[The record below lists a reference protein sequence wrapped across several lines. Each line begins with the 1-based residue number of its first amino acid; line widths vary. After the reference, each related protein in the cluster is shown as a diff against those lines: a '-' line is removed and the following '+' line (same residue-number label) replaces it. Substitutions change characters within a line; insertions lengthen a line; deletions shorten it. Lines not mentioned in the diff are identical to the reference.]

1 MIAVENHLNSLTPQ
15 QLIQYALPAI
25 QDLAIASPIPQ
36 WAGSVEEAASKVH
49 SELFTGSLM
58 RPQYLGATMKLDKI
72 SMLRGD
78 ERATAQ
84 AVSRLA
90 ATAVFLRESLEEAT

>member
-1 MIAVENHLNSLTPQ
+1 
-15 QLIQYALPAI
+15 
-25 QDLAIASPIPQ
+25 
-36 WAGSVEEAASKVH
+36 
-49 SELFTGSLM
+49 LM
-58 RPQYLGATMKLDKI
+58 RPQYLGATMKLDQI

>member
-1 MIAVENHLNSLTPQ
+1 MIAVEDHLKTLTPQ

-25 QDLAIASPIPQ
+25 QDLAIISPIPQ
-36 WAGSVEEAASKVH
+36 WAESIEEAASKVH
-49 SELFTGSLM
+49 NELFVGSTL
-58 RPQYLGATMKLDKI
+58 RPMYFGAMKKIDKT

-84 AVSRLA
+84 AISRLA
-90 ATAVFLRESLEEAT
+90 ATSVFLQESLEEIT

>member
-1 MIAVENHLNSLTPQ
+1 MIAVENHLNTLTPQ

-25 QDLAIASPIPQ
+25 QDLAIMSPIPE
-36 WAGSVEEAASKVH
+36 WAGSIEEAASKVH
-49 SELFTGSLM
+49 NELFVGAML
-58 RPQYLGATMKLDKI
+58 RAQYLGATMKLDEM

-90 ATAVFLRESLEEAT
+90 ATSVFLQESLEAAT